1 MRYRAGKR
9 GKSHDKYARADR
21 GFQLIAEH
29 CGEDKQ
35 HHHAAAC
42 ADESAD
48 KPDYR
53 SADNGLYRTLF
64 RRDFFHR
71 LFCRHDW
78 ADDEFYSEQEC
89 HYDREAA
96 HRCRRE
102 QAREIAADD
111 CEREDGR
118 HHNESVFY
126 IEVLFLAVCIR
137 RDGAREHI

>member
-1 MRYRAGKR
+1 MRYRAGERSK
-9 GKSHDKYARADR
+9 GHDKHARADC

-29 CGEDKQ
+29 CGENKQ
-35 HHHAAAC
+35 HHHAAART
-42 ADESAD
+42 DESAD
-48 KPDYR
+48 ETDYR

-71 LFCRHDW
+71 LFRRHDR

-89 HYDREAA
+89 HYNREAA
-96 HRCRRE
+96 HRCRWE